1 MAAASHQHAAD
12 EPCEYVA
19 EHVRDAIAK
28 DARLGEL
35 HLHVTC
41 VGNRLVVTGDVATEE
56 RRRAVGDVA
65 SRVCPDREISNQTTV
80 VPIPEAPKVE
90 RLS

>member
-1 MAAASHQHAAD
+1 MAVQ
-12 EPCEYVA
+12 PNEYVA

-28 DARLGEL
+28 EERLGEL

-41 VGNRLVVTGDVATEE
+41 VGHRLVITGDVATEE
-56 RRRAVGDVA
+56 RRRAVGEVA

-80 VPIPEAPKVE
+80 VPLPEAPKVE